1 MVLFET
7 FAYGFIWSCEGAYSS
22 GRASNCFRDQ
32 RGIDAHP
39 RTRPSCGSSQI
50 ATIDS
55 RRVESAFDS
64 QLRRWFVFFYIES
77 LQVFPNCKS
86 Y

>member
-1 MVLFET
+1 MV
-7 FAYGFIWSCEGAYSS
+7 AEGPRIVFGTNAALMLTLEPA
-22 GRASNCFRDQ
+22 RAVDL
-32 RGIDAHP
+32 
-39 RTRPSCGSSQI
+39 SQTE
-50 ATIDS
+50 TIDS

-64 QLRRWFVFFYIES
+64 QLRRWVVLFYIES